1 MDKNCFPLARIND
14 LLQKYVS
21 NRREKICHYQEYL
34 KIRLKNSFNYPENL
48 FPLTGI
54 SQVSEKKEKKWF
66 RQARKSVTSSKK
78 KVAFQKLDFQVS
90 ISTKKNLRIK

>member
-1 MDKNCFPLARIND
+1 MKD

-21 NRREKICHYQEYL
+21 NRREKICHYQKCL

-54 SQVSEKKEKKWF
+54 ARVSEKKEKNGFDKPEN
-66 RQARKSVTSSKK
+66 QLPLARIRLLFKNWISQFPIAQKK
-78 KVAFQKLDFQVS
+78 FS
-90 ISTKKNLRIK
+90 E

>member
-1 MDKNCFPLARIND
+1 MKD

-21 NRREKICHYQEYL
+21 NRREKICHYQKCL

-54 SQVSEKKEKKWF
+54 ARVSEKKEKKWF
-66 RQARKSVTSSKK
+66 RQTRKSVTSSKN
-78 KVAFQKLDFQVS
+78 KVAFQKLDFPVS
-90 ISTKKNLRIK
+90 NSTKKILRIK